1 MAMSGGA
8 VAPGVDSPADLR
20 RIAAELMRLMAITRE
35 PVVTQELSLLA
46 ERCLERARALD
57 PPLDQNAEAAD

>member
-1 MAMSGGA
+1 MNSGAMAAGSE
-8 VAPGVDSPADLR
+8 SPADLR

-35 PVVTQELSLLA
+35 PVVAQELSVLA
-46 ERCLERARALD
+46 ERRLERARALD

>member
-1 MAMSGGA
+1 MTGRAIAAGG
-8 VAPGVDSPADLR
+8 DSPADLR

-57 PPLDQNAEAAD
+57 AAFDQGLGAAAE

>member
-1 MAMSGGA
+1 MSSLA
-8 VAPGVDSPADLR
+8 IVPGSESPADLR

-57 PPLDQNAEAAD
+57 AAFDQGFGAAAE

>member
-1 MAMSGGA
+1 MSSRAIVLGSH
-8 VAPGVDSPADLR
+8 SPADLR
-20 RIAAELMRLMAITRE
+20 RIAAELMRLMVITRE

-57 PPLDQNAEAAD
+57 AAADQGLGAAAE

>member
-1 MAMSGGA
+1 MNSGAMAAGSE
-8 VAPGVDSPADLR
+8 SPADLR

-35 PVVTQELSLLA
+35 PVVAQELSVLA